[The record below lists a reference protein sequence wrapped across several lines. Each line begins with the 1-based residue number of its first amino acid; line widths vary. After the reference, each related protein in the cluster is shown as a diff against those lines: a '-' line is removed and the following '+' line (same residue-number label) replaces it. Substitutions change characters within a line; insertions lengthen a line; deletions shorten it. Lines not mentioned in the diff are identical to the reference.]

1 MPKSC
6 DPVRPRD
13 SVVVLL
19 MRHGQIVQEPTDPD
33 TRTDTPPSAHPS
45 RRFVG
50 DRDLPL
56 DDTGR
61 AQAAQAAAVLAGL
74 PIRRALASTL
84 SRSVETAQIA
94 LSALSPAPTLH
105 TTPALREICLGD
117 WQGLYPSQ
125 VRQRYPGQW
134 ETRGSDLAHFRPPGG
149 ENFTDLAD
157 RGLPALIAHARSA
170 LSHNDSVTLAV
181 AHAGL
186 NLAMLCRLLSIPFQ
200 SALALPQ
207 DYCCLNILVWN
218 EPHQHMAVRAMNLLP
233 AALGQDWAETYEV
246 G

>member
-1 MPKSC
+1 
-6 DPVRPRD
+6 
-13 SVVVLL
+13 
-19 MRHGQIVQEPTDPD
+19 MRHGQIVQEPSDPD
-33 TRTDTPPSAHPS
+33 TPPGAHPS

-56 DDTGR
+56 DETGR
-61 AQAAQAAAVLAGL
+61 AQAGQAAQALAGL

-84 SRSVETAQIA
+84 SRSIDTARLA
-94 LSALSPAPTLH
+94 LSTFSPAPTLD
-105 TTPALREICLGD
+105 TTPALREICLGE

-125 VRQRYPGQW
+125 VRQRHPGQW
-134 ETRGSDLAHFRPPGG
+134 EARGQDLAHFRPPGG

-170 LSHNDSVTLAV
+170 LSHGDRVTLAV

-186 NLAMLCRLLSIPFQ
+186 NLAMLCRLLAIPLQ

-218 EPHQHMAVRAMNLLP
+218 ETFQHMAVRAMNLLP
-233 AALGQDWAETYEV
+233 AALGEKWAEAYEV
-246 G
+246 A

>member
-1 MPKSC
+1 MPNK
-6 DPVRPRD
+6 RD
-13 SVVVLL
+13 SIVVLL

-33 TRTDTPPSAHPS
+33 TPPDGTGGHPS

-56 DDTGR
+56 DESGR
-61 AQAAQAAAVLAGL
+61 AQAAQAAQALAGL

-84 SRSVETAQIA
+84 SRSLETARIA
-94 LSALSPAPTLH
+94 LSAVSPSPPLH
-105 TTPALREICLGD
+105 TTPALREICLGQ

-125 VRQRYPGQW
+125 VRRDYPGQW
-134 ETRGSDLAHFRPPGG
+134 EARGRDLANFRPPGG

-157 RGLPALIAHARSA
+157 RGLPALIAHARDA
-170 LSHNDSVTLAV
+170 LSHGDRVTVAV

-186 NLAMLCRLLSIPFQ
+186 NLAMLCRLLDIPLQ

-218 EPHQHMAVRAMNLLP
+218 ETFRHMAVRAMNLLP
-233 AALGQDWAETYEV
+233 GALGPGWAEAYEV